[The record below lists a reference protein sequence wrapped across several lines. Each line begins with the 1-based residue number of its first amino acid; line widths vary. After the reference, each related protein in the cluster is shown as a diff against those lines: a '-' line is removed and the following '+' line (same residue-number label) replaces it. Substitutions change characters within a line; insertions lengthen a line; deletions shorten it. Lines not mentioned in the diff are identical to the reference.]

1 MGWDRIS
8 DLPRVDL
15 VGDLRRLLS
24 HVKGADLGAN
34 LLVGGGDAFAGAEVV
49 EPGFH
54 DEGLVEVLGIDGV
67 AVDAPA
73 DRAIAETYAAELVDD
88 VSKLSVVF
96 RSDTVFD
103 RDADGA
109 VGGFGVR
116 RKLRRGTFP

>member
-24 HVKGADLGAN
+24 HVKGADLCAN
-34 LLVGGGDAFAGAEVV
+34 LLVGGGDAFARAEVV

-54 DEGLVEVLGIDGV
+54 DEGLVEMLWVDGI

-88 VSKLSVVF
+88 ASKLSVVF
-96 RSDTVFD
+96 G
-103 RDADGA
+103 RDA
-109 VGGFGVR
+109 VS
-116 RKLRRGTFP
+116 